1 MMALQQN
8 FKKTSNELAP
18 VLLDVCNS
26 QGKLG
31 TIGVASRIGIIYLP
45 YIKKDYKKDI
55 TNYRPISLL
64 NLDYKI
70 YTTNS

>member
-8 FKKTSNELAP
+8 FKNTSNELAP

-26 QGKLG
+26 QGKLR

-45 YIKKDYKKDI
+45 YIKKIIKK
-55 TNYRPISLL
+55 LL
-64 NLDYKI
+64 QTIDPFHF
-70 YTTNS
+70 